1 MRILVVND
9 LLQGGGVEK
18 LMYDIVMR
26 NHDKHQITILTD
38 KMDKDFGNIY
48 PENVGYI
55 YQMEEDY
62 PEANN
67 KYQDLKNRVIR
78 KKRELLLKKKVKSM
92 NFDLLLCMKESWIMM
107 MALTYGNY
115 IPKKFAWV
123 HTDYKKSYYTLY
135 WFGSK
140 ENEVEFMKRFN
151 NVICVSQVI
160 LDSIKEVIG
169 DPGNLLVRN
178 NPLNA
183 KEIIEKGK
191 EQLVEIKRNERPLF
205 VTVGRLS
212 VQKGFD
218 ILLEVCNLLNAENY
232 EYDVWIVGGG
242 ESCNN
247 YSVLHDLENQIYKYN
262 LHNVY
267 LLGAQSNP
275 HKFVKQADWFL
286 STSRYEGYSYVSQE
300 AIIQGIPVL
309 LTECAG
315 VDELL
320 GSVGGGIVLENS
332 YKGIYYGMKDVI
344 EHPERQIECKAN
356 IKFYESISYWED
368 RWAAIE
374 ELFL

>member
-18 LMYDIVMR
+18 LMHDIVMR

-38 KMDKDFGNIY
+38 KMDKDFSKIY
-48 PENVGYI
+48 PGDVEYI

-62 PEANN
+62 PEAKN
-67 KYQDLKNRVIR
+67 KYQNLKNRVIR
-78 KKRELLLKKKVKSM
+78 KKRELLLKKKVKDM

-107 MALTYGNY
+107 MALTYGDY

-123 HTDYKKSYYTLY
+123 HTDYTKSYYTLQWY
-135 WFGSK
+135 GTP
-140 ENEVEFMKRFN
+140 ENEVEYMKRFN

-160 LDSIKEVIG
+160 LDSIKQVIG
-169 DPGNLLVRN
+169 DPGNLLVRY

-183 KEIIEKGK
+183 KEIIEKGL
-191 EQLVEIKRNERPLF
+191 EPLEEIKRNDRTLF
-205 VTVGRLS
+205 VTVGRLNL
-212 VQKGFD
+212 QKGFD

-242 ESCNN
+242 ES
-247 YSVLHDLENQIYKYN
+247 YGSYAVQHDLENQIYNYN

-267 LLGAQSNP
+267 LLGSQSNP

-300 AIIQGIPVL
+300 AAIQGIPVM
-309 LTECAG
+309 LTECSG

-320 GSVGGGIVLENS
+320 TSVGGGIVLENS

-344 EHPERQIECKAN
+344 EHPEKQKECKAN
-356 IKFYESISYWED
+356 IKFYETSSYWED
-368 RWAAIE
+368 RWTAIE
-374 ELFL
+374 KLFL